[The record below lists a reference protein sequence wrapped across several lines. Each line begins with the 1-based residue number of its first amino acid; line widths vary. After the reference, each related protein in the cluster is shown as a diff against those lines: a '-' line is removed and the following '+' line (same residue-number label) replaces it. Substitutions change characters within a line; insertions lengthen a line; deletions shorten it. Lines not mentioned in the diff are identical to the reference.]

1 MCVGSTRDHDGYIAW
16 MRQGLYMIVFERT
29 YRATTH
35 THTHTHTHT
44 RIIPDYAVTTK
55 SFCIGSSGRLAFRK
69 ESELTANYIWWLTKA
84 GDGSQC
90 TLCLPTHL
98 QPHGWERRQGTQ
110 PFCNTSRNSLSSPCM
125 RNRWGGAIKWICC
138 YFPRLKMS
146 NLSQRVSQG
155 WLPTQAE
162 ANTQHR
168 NLCHANDQL
177 SCFCVIYQIAW
188 ACDEWAQISKGG
200 KKDIYFALG
209 RCYAH
214 VTA

>member
-1 MCVGSTRDHDGYIAW
+1 MCVGVYQGPWWLYSVNASRTLYDCLWTYISCD
-16 MRQGLYMIVFERT
+16 
-29 YRATTH
+29 
-35 THTHTHTHT
+35 HTHT
-44 RIIPDYAVTTK
+44 RIIPDYAVATK
-55 SFCIGSSGRLAFRK
+55 SFVSAAQAGWLFAKGQSWLQMTSDGWPRLEMDLNALCVYPHTCSPTDGRDCRAHSHFVTPQETLSPLPVWGIDEVVPLSEFAVISPGSL
-69 ESELTANYIWWLTKA
+69 
-84 GDGSQC
+84 
-90 TLCLPTHL
+90 
-98 QPHGWERRQGTQ
+98 
-110 PFCNTSRNSLSSPCM
+110 
-125 RNRWGGAIKWICC
+125 
-138 YFPRLKMS
+138 LKMS

-162 ANTQHR
+162 ANTQHCT
-168 NLCHANDQL
+168 LCHANDQF